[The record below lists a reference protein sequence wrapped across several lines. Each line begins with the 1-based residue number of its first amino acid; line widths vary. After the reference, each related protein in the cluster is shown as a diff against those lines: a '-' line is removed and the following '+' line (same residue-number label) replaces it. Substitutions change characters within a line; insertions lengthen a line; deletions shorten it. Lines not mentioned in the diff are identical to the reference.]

1 MQAAHHLGAH
11 HVLRGEVPRVDEV
24 EALGVQKVVIPQ
36 VAGDKGIAALGQR
49 LGDVLAAG
57 PAAYGH
63 PVHRPPAVAV
73 AQAPAT

>member
-1 MQAAHHLGAH
+1 MQAVHHLGAH
-11 HVLRGEVPRVDEV
+11 HVLRGKVPCVDEV
-24 EALGVQKVVIPQ
+24 QAPGIQKVVVAQ

-49 LGDVLAAG
+49 LGDVFAAG